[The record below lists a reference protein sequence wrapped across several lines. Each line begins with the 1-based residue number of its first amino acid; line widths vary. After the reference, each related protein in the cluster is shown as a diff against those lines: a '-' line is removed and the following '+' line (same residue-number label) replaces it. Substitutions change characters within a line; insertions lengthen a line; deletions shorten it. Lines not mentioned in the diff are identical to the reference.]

1 MAKIKPRVIETDEGI
16 QGDFNVTTY
25 DKMQRYLRDRGWI
38 ETNSII
44 AFGIDSGLALEIG
57 PGPGYLGLEWL
68 KKTTNTNLKCVEIS
82 RDMIKIAEK
91 NAKEYNFI
99 DRVEYK
105 EGKAEVIPFND
116 NIFDAV
122 FSNGSLH
129 EWPDPM
135 KAFNEIYRVLKRG
148 GKFFISDMRRDM
160 NPLMV
165 WFLKINSR
173 PKEIRPG
180 LISSIHAAYT
190 KEEIVVI
197 LNKTPLK
204 NAIVSKSMIGIE
216 IQGIKE

>member
-1 MAKIKPRVIETDEGI
+1 MVKIKPRVIETDEGI

-148 GKFFISDMRRDM
+148 GRFFISDMRRDM

-165 WFLKINSR
+165 WFLKMNAR

-190 KEEIVVI
+190 KEEIRGI
-197 LNKTPLK
+197 LNRTPLK

>member
-1 MAKIKPRVIETDEGI
+1 MVKIKPRVIETGEGI

-25 DKMQRYLRDRGWI
+25 DKMQRRLRDKGWI
-38 ETNSII
+38 ETNRII

-68 KKTTNTNLKCVEIS
+68 KKTINTHLKCVEIS
-82 RDMIKIAEK
+82 LDMIKIAEK

-105 EGKAEVIPFND
+105 EGKVEVIPFSD
-116 NIFDAV
+116 DMFDAV
-122 FSNGSLH
+122 FTNGSLH

-135 KAFNEIYRVLKRG
+135 KAFNEIYRVLKKR
-148 GKFFISDMRRDM
+148 GKFFISDLRRDM
-160 NPLMV
+160 NPFMA
-165 WFLKINSR
+165 WFLKINAQ

-180 LISSIHAAYT
+180 LISSINAAYT

-204 NAIVSKSMIGIE
+204 NAVVLKNMLGIE
-216 IQGIKE
+216 IKGIK

>member
-1 MAKIKPRVIETDEGI
+1 MVKIKPRVIETDEGI
-16 QGDFNVTTY
+16 QGDVNVTTY

-116 NIFDAV
+116 NMFDAV

-190 KEEIVVI
+190 KEEIRGI
-197 LNKTPLK
+197 LNRTPLK

>member
-1 MAKIKPRVIETDEGI
+1 MLKLKPRIIETGEGI

-25 DKMQRYLRDRGWI
+25 DKMQRRLRDKGWI
-38 ETNSII
+38 ETNRVI

-82 RDMIKIAEK
+82 GDMIKIAEK
-91 NAKEYNFI
+91 NTKEYHFT

-105 EGKAEVIPFND
+105 EGKAEVIPFSD
-116 NIFDAV
+116 NMFDAV
-122 FSNGSLH
+122 FTNGSLH
-129 EWPDPM
+129 EWPDTM

-148 GKFFISDMRRDM
+148 GKFFISDLRRDM
-160 NPLMV
+160 NPFMA
-165 WFLKINSR
+165 FLLKMNSQ

-190 KEEIVVI
+190 KEEIVVL

-216 IQGIKE
+216 IKGDK

>member
-1 MAKIKPRVIETDEGI
+1 MLKIKPRVIETDEGI

-25 DKMQRYLRDRGWI
+25 DKMQRRLRDKGWI
-38 ETNSII
+38 ETNRII

-68 KKTTNTNLKCVEIS
+68 KKTTNTHLKCVEIS
-82 RDMIKIAEK
+82 RDMIEIAEK
-91 NAKEYNFI
+91 NAKEYHFI

-105 EGKAEVIPFND
+105 EGKAEVIPFSD
-116 NIFDAV
+116 NMFDAV
-122 FSNGSLH
+122 FTNGSLH

-148 GKFFISDMRRDM
+148 GKFFISDLKRDM
-160 NPLMV
+160 NPFMAF
-165 WFLKINSR
+165 FLKINTQ

-180 LISSIHAAYT
+180 LISSINAAYT
-190 KEEIVVI
+190 KEEIAVL

-204 NAIVSKSMIGIE
+204 HAIVSKNMIGIE
-216 IQGIKE
+216 IKGDK

>member
-1 MAKIKPRVIETDEGI
+1 MAKIKPRVIETNEGI

-25 DKMQRYLRDRGWI
+25 DKMQRCLRDKGWI
-38 ETNSII
+38 ETNRII

-57 PGPGYLGLEWL
+57 PGPGYLRLEWL

-82 RDMIKIAEK
+82 RDMIEIAEK

-105 EGKAEVIPFND
+105 QGKAEVIPFSD
-116 NIFDAV
+116 NMFDAV
-122 FSNGSLH
+122 FTNGSLH
-129 EWPDPM
+129 EWPDPI

-148 GKFFISDMRRDM
+148 GKFFISDLKRDM
-160 NPLMV
+160 NPFMV
-165 WFLKINSR
+165 WFLKINTQ
-173 PKEIRPG
+173 PKEIGPG

-204 NAIVSKSMIGIE
+204 NAIVSKNMIGIE
-216 IQGIKE
+216 IKGIK

>member
-1 MAKIKPRVIETDEGI
+1 MLKLKPRIIETGEGI

-25 DKMQRYLRDRGWI
+25 DKMQRRLRDKGWI
-38 ETNSII
+38 ETNRVI

-82 RDMIKIAEK
+82 GDMIKIAEK
-91 NAKEYNFI
+91 NTKEYHFT

-105 EGKAEVIPFND
+105 EGKAEVIPFSD
-116 NIFDAV
+116 NMFDAV

-148 GKFFISDMRRDM
+148 GKFFISDLRRDM
-160 NPLMV
+160 NSFMAFL
-165 WFLKINSR
+165 LKINSQ

-180 LISSIHAAYT
+180 LISSINAAYT
-190 KEEIVVI
+190 KEEIVVL

-216 IQGIKE
+216 IKGDK

>member
-1 MAKIKPRVIETDEGI
+1 MLKLKPRIIETGEGI

-25 DKMQRYLRDRGWI
+25 DKMQRRLRDKGWI
-38 ETNSII
+38 ETNRII

-82 RDMIKIAEK
+82 GDMIKIAEK
-91 NAKEYNFI
+91 NTKEYHFT

-105 EGKAEVIPFND
+105 EGKAEVIPFSD
-116 NIFDAV
+116 NMFDAV
-122 FSNGSLH
+122 FTNGSLH

-135 KAFNEIYRVLKRG
+135 KVFNEIYRVLKRG
-148 GKFFISDMRRDM
+148 GKFFISDLRRDM
-160 NPLMV
+160 NPFMAY
-165 WFLKINSR
+165 FLKTSVQ

-190 KEEIVVI
+190 KEEIVVL

-216 IQGIKE
+216 IKGIK